1 MKKIFYLLGLLPFLV
16 SAQYAVADFIV
27 LNDGKEK
34 EYEKLEMAWFIFRQN
49 QIDKGQKMN
58 WNVWKRTPQKDDK
71 ANAADYVVFN
81 QFQTK
86 EEMDNYLKGDPKFS
100 FNTAASIMSRGMK
113 GISKSSIV
121 RLITPNKN
129 NIKKEVRRYCIQVID
144 ATPFTGGD
152 LKIGEKIQ
160 ISAMVEKSDEYEQ
173 MESYIWKPYVLEQVK
188 NGLHRGWAF
197 AKIIDKSEN
206 AFNEVTHFTFNI
218 PIEGAKWPPFFVE
231 NEFITKKLSDIM
243 VTTRDRPYGAGELT
257 LVMQKQSN

>member
-1 MKKIFYLLGLLPFLV
+1 MKNIFYLLILFPFLV

-34 EYEKLEMAWFIFRQN
+34 EYEKLEMAWSIFRQN

-58 WNVWKRTPQKDDK
+58 WAVWKRTPQENDK

-86 EEMDNYLKGDPKFS
+86 EEMDNYLKGDAKFS
-100 FNTAASIMSRGMK
+100 FNAAASIMSKGMRGM
-113 GISKSSIV
+113 SKSSIV

-129 NIKKEVRRYCIQVID
+129 NIKKEVRRYCIQLLD

-152 LKIGEKIQ
+152 LKIGEKINMG
-160 ISAMVEKSDEYEQ
+160 AMVQKSDEYEQ
-173 MESYIWKPYVLEQVK
+173 MESNLYKPYVLEQVK

-197 AKIIDKSEN
+197 VKIIDKSEN
-206 AFNEVTHFTFNI
+206 AIKV
-218 PIEGAKWPPFFVE
+218 
-231 NEFITKKLSDIM
+231 KK
-243 VTTRDRPYGAGELT
+243 
-257 LVMQKQSN
+257 KN

>member
-1 MKKIFYLLGLLPFLV
+1 MKNIFYLLILFPFLV

-34 EYEKLEMAWFIFRQN
+34 EYEKLEMAWSIFRQN

-58 WNVWKRTPQKDDK
+58 WAVWKRTPQKNDK

-86 EEMDNYLKGDPKFS
+86 EEMDNYLKGDAKFS
-100 FNTAASIMSRGMK
+100 FNAAASIMSKGMRGM
-113 GISKSSIV
+113 SKSSIV

-129 NIKKEVRRYCIQVID
+129 NIKKEVRRYCIQLLD

-152 LKIGEKIQ
+152 LKIGEKINMG
-160 ISAMVEKSDEYEQ
+160 AMVQKSDEYEQ
-173 MESYIWKPYVLEQVK
+173 MESNLYKPYVLEQVK

-197 AKIIDKSEN
+197 VKIIDKSEN
-206 AFNEVTHFTFNI
+206 AFNDVTHFTFNI
-218 PIEGAKWPPFFVE
+218 PVEGAKWPPFFVE
-231 NEFITKKLSDIM
+231 NEFITKKLSDM
-243 VTTRDRPYGAGELT
+243 MLNARDTPYGSGELT
-257 LVMQKQSN
+257 LVMQKQSD